1 MSFTKSLIFDESFY
15 DNKKIQNNLNQTTNL
30 HDNNQLKNDNKKFE
44 ENSVIIYS
52 NKEKLD
58 KKNTIKN
65 KKISEFLSSMESIN
79 QDLDELDFIAALKL
93 DDRKFCS
100 YFCDKVLDN
109 IQFINTFFV
118 NDIYKPFIIKLF
130 LLIFAISLY
139 FVLNCFFY
147 NEDYISKKFKNNN
160 SNNFSFFINNEIS
173 KIMYASMA
181 GIVINGLINFL
192 FNTKKKVI
200 NIIKYEKNKMVIHS
214 EIAKILK
221 NLEFKYKFIFLV
233 IILLNIFFWYY
244 LCCFCY
250 VYHNSQLDWFKGSIL
265 TIIIIQIFS
274 FLFSLMITI
283 LRFLGLK
290 FKIEFFFKISQMLN
304 E

>member
-1 MSFTKSLIFDESFY
+1 
-15 DNKKIQNNLNQTTNL
+15 
-30 HDNNQLKNDNKKFE
+30 
-44 ENSVIIYS
+44 
-52 NKEKLD
+52 
-58 KKNTIKN
+58 
-65 KKISEFLSSMESIN
+65 MESIN
-79 QDLDELDFIAALKL
+79 EDLDELDFTAALKL

-100 YFCDKVLDN
+100 YFSDKLMDN

-130 LLIFAISLY
+130 LLIFSISLY

-147 NEDYISKKFKNNN
+147 SEDYISKKFKSEN
-160 SNNFSFFINNEIS
+160 SNSFSFFINNEIS

-181 GIVINGLINFL
+181 GIVINGLISFL
-192 FNTKKKVI
+192 FSTKKKII
-200 NIIKYEKNKMVIHS
+200 NIIKYEKNKMIIHS

-221 NLEFKYKFIFLV
+221 NLEFKYKFIFLI

-250 VYHNSQLDWFKGSIL
+250 VYHNSQLDWFKGSII

-274 FLFSLMITI
+274 FIFTFIITS

-304 E
+304 D